1 MKAVDWVVLVLF
13 GALSFACYFLYDKAY
28 SVLREKYID
37 STEIIQHR
45 FDTTIERIKTIH
57 NEKTIYIIAIPDS
70 AIFTHL
76 KIELSKFDTN
86 GWKKNVENYEQP

>member
-13 GALSFACYFLYDKAY
+13 GALIYACFFLYGKAY
-28 SVLREKYID
+28 TKVEHYVD

-86 GWKKNVENYEQP
+86 GWKKNVENYE

>member
-1 MKAVDWVVLVLF
+1 MKPVDWVVLVLF
-13 GALSFACYFLYDKAY
+13 GALIYACFFLYDKAY
-28 SVLREKYID
+28 NKPIEHFID

>member
-1 MKAVDWVVLVLF
+1 MKAVDWVVLLLF
-13 GALSFACYFLYDKAY
+13 GSLSFLCYYFYHRAFTIP
-28 SVLREKYID
+28 EKYID

-86 GWKKNVENYEQP
+86 GWAKNVENYE

>member
-1 MKAVDWVVLVLF
+1 MKAVDWLVLVLF
-13 GALSFACYFLYDKAY
+13 GAWIYACFFLYDKAY
-28 SVLREKYID
+28 TKVEHYVD